1 MDNIRIRAIE
11 GERKG
16 KGYAKDGERRRGRG
30 GTGPGNRNER
40 RGSEP
45 VKWCTKRGRGGGGRV
60 AAPSCSCR
68 FRPHVR
74 ARGPRARAGP
84 DVGVLFLFLSFSL
97 DPFLSIYLSR
107 SLLSGRVL
115 RARARP
121 HAAGAVARANTH

>member
-16 KGYAKDGERRRGRG
+16 KGYANDGARGDRTREQERA
-30 GTGPGNRNER
+30 P
-40 RGSEP
+40 
-45 VKWCTKRGRGGGGRV
+45 WKRTCKMVYEESRGGGGRV

-84 DVGVLFLFLSFSL
+84 DVGVLFLLLSFSL

>member
-16 KGYAKDGERRRGRG
+16 KGYAKDGARGDRTREQERA
-30 GTGPGNRNER
+30 P
-40 RGSEP
+40 
-45 VKWCTKRGRGGGGRV
+45 WKRTCKMVYEESRGGGGRV